1 VVPDDYVA
9 YFAATA
15 TAAAALIGLLFV
27 AVSLHPDA
35 IFGEAA
41 SSEGR
46 LIASSAFTALVNA
59 FFVSLLALVP
69 NVNLGIGAGIVALFS
84 LSSTISTHRSV
95 NWDEP
100 GWQLLGL
107 ALLSYATQ
115 IGLGIWLA
123 IDKHADGAVSAFAYV
138 MIGSFSVGL
147 GRAWVLVEGSRF
159 RKSRK

>member
-1 VVPDDYVA
+1 VVPDAYVA

-27 AVSLHPDA
+27 AVTLHPDA

-59 FFVSLLALVP
+59 FFVSLLALIP

-84 LSSTISTHRSV
+84 ISSTISAHRSV

-107 ALLSYATQ
+107 ALLSYLSQ
-115 IGLGIWLA
+115 IGIGIWLTV
-123 IDKHADGAVSAFAYV
+123 DKHADGAVNAIAYV

-159 RKSRK
+159 GKSSK